1 MMNKNEKLING
12 VELNVFQYEMS
23 KIKSTWSKVFLITI
37 LIQLISFMFFSVVG
51 KFDGSSDTISS
62 FQGIIALSNT
72 VSMCGISIYGAVLL
86 RKELV
91 RFYVGDQRNRTFL
104 FPVGRQELLMKK
116 TSSFFVIVLTSFGS
130 ALFVA
135 FIVEVILNL
144 FLKFDSSNMIFE
156 MYLGF
161 VAIATSCSLLFL
173 ILILSEM
180 ISIWKQSEISTVI
193 TAVVLMLMFSNFSA
207 MGLMNFPMITFISSV
222 MMVLVLAWL
231 FMEFSKSLKKMEV
244 Y

>member
-1 MMNKNEKLING
+1 MMNKNEKLSNG
-12 VELNVFQYEMS
+12 VQLNIFQYEIS

-37 LIQLISFMFFSVVG
+37 VIQLISFMFFSVVG
-51 KFDGSSDTISS
+51 KFDDSSDTISS

-72 VSMCGISIYGAVLL
+72 VSMCGISIYGSVLL

-91 RFYVGDQRNRTFL
+91 RFYIGDQRNRTFL
-104 FPVGRQELLMKK
+104 FPVDRKELLMKK
-116 TSSFFVIVLTSFGS
+116 TSSFFAIVLTSFGS
-130 ALFVA
+130 GLFIA

-144 FLKFDSSNMIFE
+144 FLKFDSSNIIFE

-161 VAIATSCSLLFL
+161 VVIATSCSFLFL
-173 ILILSEM
+173 ILILSEI
-180 ISIWKQSEISTVI
+180 ISIWKQSEIATVI

-207 MGLMNFPMITFISSV
+207 IGLMDFPMVTFISSG
-222 MMVLVLAWL
+222 MMGLVFAWL
-231 FMEFSKSLKKMEV
+231 FMEFSKSLNKMEV